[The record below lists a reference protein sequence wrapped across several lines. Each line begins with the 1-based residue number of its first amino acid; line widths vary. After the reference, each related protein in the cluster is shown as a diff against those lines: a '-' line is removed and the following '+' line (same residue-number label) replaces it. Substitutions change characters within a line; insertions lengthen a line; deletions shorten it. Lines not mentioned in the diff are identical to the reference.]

1 MSEVNLKRYVLIT
14 IGLLLIV
21 VTILVSVKLIN
32 NSSNQ
37 KEVFESE
44 WGSINPD
51 EETLLI
57 ENLEK
62 EICIDGKYPDYYGG
76 YYSKNY
82 NIIILLTEGSEDKE
96 AEIRNILG
104 QEESVYVKY
113 VPYSLNDLEKAQ
125 QEFGE
130 RYQELYEEG
139 DKRTIEL
146 LNEITGSGVYVEEN
160 EVTVKIKNYSW
171 WKVRKFKKLF
181 GDNEVIHYTEGGN
194 VAW

>member
-1 MSEVNLKRYVLIT
+1 MKKRVAILIT
-14 IGLLLIV
+14 IGLIV
-21 VTILVSVKLIN
+21 FLGVIIIVCVKREN
-32 NSSNQ
+32 NQ

-82 NIIILLTEGSEDKE
+82 NVIILLVKGFENKGTE
-96 AEIRNILG
+96 IL
-104 QEESVYVKY
+104 QILDQQNSVYIRY
-113 VPYSLNDLEKAQ
+113 VDYSLNDLEETQ
-125 QEFGE
+125 QAFGE

-139 DKRTIEL
+139 DENTIKL

>member
-1 MSEVNLKRYVLIT
+1 MKKRVAILIT
-14 IGLLLIV
+14 IGLIV
-21 VTILVSVKLIN
+21 FLGVIIIVCVKREN
-32 NSSNQ
+32 NQ

-82 NIIILLTEGSEDKE
+82 NVIILLVKGFENKGTE
-96 AEIRNILG
+96 IL
-104 QEESVYVKY
+104 QILDQKNSVYIRY
-113 VPYSLNDLEKAQ
+113 VDYSLNDLEETQ
-125 QEFGE
+125 QAFGE

-139 DKRTIEL
+139 DENTIKL

-181 GDNEVIHYTEGGN
+181 GDNELIHYTEGGN

>member
-1 MSEVNLKRYVLIT
+1 MKKRVAILIT
-14 IGLLLIV
+14 IGLIV
-21 VTILVSVKLIN
+21 FLGVIIIVCVKREN
-32 NSSNQ
+32 NQ

-82 NIIILLTEGSEDKE
+82 NIIILLVKGFENKETE
-96 AEIRNILG
+96 IL
-104 QEESVYVKY
+104 QILDQKNSVYIRY
-113 VPYSLNDLEKAQ
+113 VDYSLNDLEETQ
-125 QEFGE
+125 QAFGE

-139 DKRTIEL
+139 DENTIKL